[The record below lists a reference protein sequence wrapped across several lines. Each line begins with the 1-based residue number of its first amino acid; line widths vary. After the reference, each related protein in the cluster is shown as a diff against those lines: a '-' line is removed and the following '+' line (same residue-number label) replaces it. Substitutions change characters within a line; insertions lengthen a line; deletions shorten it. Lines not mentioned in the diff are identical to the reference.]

1 MAKKL
6 SSGKSSTKSLSSSV
20 SKPVKKTTR
29 GRKKISYKQEY
40 VKLLEKTNKVLLKE
54 VKTIRKAIP
63 MPKEEVYK
71 EAFPQ
76 EKIQLTT
83 TTTIKKPAIKVRK
96 GTIQEQILDELAEIS
111 YQIKARDT
119 MFDELVNGSAKIT
132 GEYFND

>member
-54 VKTIRKAIP
+54 VKTIRKAIV

-76 EKIQLTT
+76 ERIQQT

-111 YQIKARDT
+111 YQIKARDI

>member
-54 VKTIRKAIP
+54 VKTIRKAIV

-76 EKIQLTT
+76 ERIQPT

-111 YQIKARDT
+111 YQIKARDI

>member
-6 SSGKSSTKSLSSSV
+6 SSGKPSTNSLSSSV
-20 SKPVKKTTR
+20 KKPVKKTTR

-54 VKTIRKAIP
+54 VKTIRKAIV
-63 MPKEEVYK
+63 MPKEPVYQD
-71 EAFPQ
+71 AFPK
-76 EKIQLTT
+76 ERI
-83 TTTIKKPAIKVRK
+83 TTTIKKPVIKVRK
-96 GTIQEQILDELAEIS
+96 GTVQEQILDELADIS

-119 MFDELVNGSAKIT
+119 MFDELVNGSGKIT

>member
-54 VKTIRKAIP
+54 VKTIRKAIV

-76 EKIQLTT
+76 ERTQPT

-96 GTIQEQILDELAEIS
+96 GTIQEQILEELAEIS
-111 YQIKARDT
+111 YQIKARDI